1 MTGPSDHLRVVLV
14 DAFPPYLE
22 HRLRELGVD
31 PGLVGES
38 VERGAAWLESEL
50 TDLLAQ
56 PFHEQR
62 RGPLEVFQEAMRFP
76 TEALADRGVPPAE
89 RDGTTVRIL
98 PGDHYDLAPASS
110 SVLGER
116 VWTAHL
122 AWGAA
127 KAKAM
132 TDGEG

>member
-1 MTGPSDHLRVVLV
+1 MTGPSDHLRALLV
-14 DAFPPYLE
+14 DTFPTYLE
-22 HRLRELGVD
+22 ARLREIGVD
-31 PGLVGES
+31 PTLVEES
-38 VERGAAWLESEL
+38 IEQGAAWLESEL
-50 TDLLAQ
+50 TDLLAR
-56 PFHEQR
+56 PFGEQR

-76 TEALADRGVPPAE
+76 TEALADRGVTRVE
-89 RDGTTVRIL
+89 RDEMIVRIL

-110 SVLGER
+110 SALGEE

-132 TDGEG
+132 TEGGR